1 MSVMNLPALVLCG
14 GASSRMGRPKA
25 LLDLGGETFLA
36 RIVRTLRDAG
46 TNDVVVVTGAHDP
59 EIRAALDAWGDDVVP
74 GVRVACNPDHAQG
87 QLTSLRAGLAVVDH
101 PGVAAIV
108 VALVDHPLVRTETVR
123 ALTAA
128 WVRTHAPVVRP
139 RLRGRHG
146 HPVVFGREVF
156 DALRSAPVEAGA
168 RAVVRACGDRVVD
181 VETDDEGTCIDVDT
195 PEQYARALARWSRD
209 R

>member
-1 MSVMNLPALVLCG
+1 
-14 GASSRMGRPKA
+14 
-25 LLDLGGETFLA
+25 
-36 RIVRTLRDAG
+36 
-46 TNDVVVVTGAHDP
+46 
-59 EIRAALDAWGDDVVP
+59 
-74 GVRVACNPDHAQG
+74 
-87 QLTSLRAGLAVVDH
+87 
-101 PGVAAIV
+101 
-108 VALVDHPLVRTETVR
+108 
-123 ALTAA
+123 
-128 WVRTHAPVVRP
+128 VRP
-139 RLRGRHG
+139 AIGERHG